1 MARINE
7 PRVTP
12 RTQPRTQT
20 TQPTPPRAQTARP
33 TTPPRTQAPQQQ
45 DRFEGFFNAVN
56 RGANAIKSV
65 TDSVVAGARTANS
78 RATRGAGIAGTLA
91 TVAQLPGAA
100 RTAFRDVRNAVQNAT
115 AETVTRATGS
125 VASVVSTT
133 ASAAKGII
141 ETGNLVRDFRGIRDA
156 ASRTILNRVPD
167 AARGVVNRVAG
178 ETAQQVLNGASRQV
192 ARNVAA
198 RVAGEGLEVAARA
211 GVSAAREAAPH
222 VLAATAGRAASRFV
236 PGLNVGIA
244 VADSVAFGSEVAN
257 AIRGDVNPGKLV
269 TSGITALG
277 SIAAATNIPVV
288 SQVGAAVS
296 TVSSFVGS
304 FFG

>member
-1 MARINE
+1 MPRIDE

-20 TQPTPPRAQTARP
+20 TQPTTPRAQTARP

-125 VASVVSTT
+125 VASAVSTT

-236 PGLNVGIA
+236 PGLNVAIA
-244 VADSVAFGSEVAN
+244 AADSVAFGSEVAN

-304 FFG
+304 FF